1 MPKSEQISNPPKPS
15 EDIFGSDTEEEKSPK
30 TNFASELSAK
40 LGNIN
45 KILPS
50 DREVYGEPKVI
61 PKKPIIK
68 KEFFADEPP
77 PLDEVDPIPI
87 KRSVGL
93 FDDADDSSDLW
104 TDTTQKGLFDDD
116 GDDLFSKTE
125 TKKRILPEGPRIIV
139 PLISD
144 QPPPTDE
151 EVKKKP
157 LGGVS
162 MLGPNAEIKKF
173 LKKVPSSDEEEKTN
187 LFSDDDEV
195 TARKK
200 PIDRGAD
207 ISKILRQRPPSSD
220 SDTEEVVVQKK
231 KPVGGVSM
239 IGPNAEIS
247 KILKQRPPS
256 SDSDEESL
264 NFNNTR
270 DSKSFGGSKIE
281 DVPKKISLFSDDEE
295 IITKEPPKQGIVQV
309 FEKCRRVILIF
320 DHLGSK
326 IRYFRTS
333 FGMGHNNWEF

>member
-1 MPKSEQISNPPKPS
+1 MPKSEQISNPPRPS
-15 EDIFGSDTEEEKSPK
+15 EDIFGSDTEEEKSP
-30 TNFASELSAK
+30 TSNFASELSAK

-45 KILPS
+45 KTLPS

-77 PLDEVDPIPI
+77 PLDEVDPIPV

-144 QPPPTDE
+144 QPPPTEE

-173 LKKVPSSDEEEKTN
+173 LKRVPSSDEEENTKKS
-187 LFSDDDEV
+187 LFSDDDDDEV

-200 PIDRGAD
+200 PLGPD
-207 ISKILRQRPPSSD
+207 ISKILRERPPSSD
-220 SDTEEVVVQKK
+220 SDNEEVVVQKK

-264 NFNNTR
+264 NFNNSGT
-270 DSKSFGGSKIE
+270 KSFGGSKIE
-281 DVPKKISLFSDDEE
+281 DVPKKISLFSDDED
-295 IITKEPPKQGIVQV
+295 IIAKEPPKQGIV
-309 FEKCRRVILIF
+309 EY
-320 DHLGSK
+320 SK
-326 IRYFRTS
+326 YLRNSVGLF
-333 FGMGHNNWEF
+333 